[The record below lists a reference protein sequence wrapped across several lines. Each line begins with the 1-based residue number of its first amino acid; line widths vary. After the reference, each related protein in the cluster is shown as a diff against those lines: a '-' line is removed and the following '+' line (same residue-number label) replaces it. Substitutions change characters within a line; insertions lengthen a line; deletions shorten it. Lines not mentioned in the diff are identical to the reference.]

1 MNTLKHLPVFFILL
15 LLFAP
20 GQWVGAQ
27 SVWNGVPGIS
37 PTTNWSRAGNWTPS
51 GVPGQATNVVFN
63 NTATAADSTTIN
75 NVVDAGFAGRIS
87 SLAYTN
93 TSGYENT
100 LIVNGVTLNITGSGG
115 LTNGSTLIDPG
126 AGSAGTTTT
135 ISGAGG
141 TLNVSNINASIYVGW
156 ATAGSSAPGP
166 AILNM
171 TNLDTFT
178 ATISRLS
185 VGQNAISTL
194 NYDNGIIYLAKT
206 NIITAGA
213 TGTGTAAAIVV
224 GDNSNNPGN
233 SSYLYLGLTNAIYAN
248 NIGCALRKETFISGI
263 MFNPSFTNN
272 HPVAYFR
279 GNDGVSPVTYW
290 AIADGLAATGTARE
304 TGICDFS
311 GGTVN
316 AVANA
321 MVLARPSTGAIAG
334 YTSTG
339 TLTMTAGT
347 ISVVNLTNAML
358 TMTTN
363 AQIAT
368 GTINVNGTGTLAI
381 YNLVLGAV
389 NGFPGTALGTLNI
402 TNGTVAA
409 NTIIAGGGTSTINL
423 NGGTLIVT
431 NTAGTP
437 AAPLTALNLTSASL
451 HLDINPS
458 AKATNIV
465 ATTVETSG
473 TTTITI
479 DSISG
484 TPASATFPLINYTG
498 TDPYP
503 NLALNPTLPAGYISG
518 NLVDD
523 TINNTIDLGVTP
535 VTLPTP
541 TFSNLTA
548 SQTIAYGTTNIA
560 LSGKVSASGPV
571 YPASGETI
579 TVTINGNAQTTT
591 INNATGDFSINY
603 NPSTIPASGT
613 LYTITYSYAGDASLN
628 GANNTSTTL
637 TIGKAGLFALLTGD
651 HTTINSDWSATENGI
666 HYDTA
671 SNGIPYQPWIV
682 TTQAFV
688 GTKSI
693 GIQVPAGN
701 DANRTKQRFEYK
713 IMPCVDDNGSTNA
726 PNFQNARYCG
736 FAFMLVGSPP
746 LPITNSIIFWQGW
759 QGAPWGP
766 PAHLKFVNDHDASPP
781 YDLELAIANLIT
793 GPTGENVL
801 WNNRMIYPNTWY
813 TVVIYIQPC
822 YQTGITN
829 AGYNTNGNISLW
841 INGTNMVNWTG
852 EIGYDPTKL
861 YSTND
866 GSITT
871 NTSGSAGVFSGFDIK
886 DGIYAPD
893 ANNGHTIY
901 FDEIAVADNYAA
913 ACPVRPPTVT
923 NFAVTNGISSMSV
936 IGDTVANYAG
946 TATANYS
953 LLTSTNLINW
963 TVLATTNPAS
973 LPFSFKDTSGGTK
986 VKFYRA
992 SVWPW

>member
-1 MNTLKHLPVFFILL
+1 
-15 LLFAP
+15 
-20 GQWVGAQ
+20 
-27 SVWNGVPGIS
+27 
-37 PTTNWSRAGNWTPS
+37 
-51 GVPGQATNVVFN
+51 
-63 NTATAADSTTIN
+63 
-75 NVVDAGFAGRIS
+75 
-87 SLAYTN
+87 
-93 TSGYENT
+93 
-100 LIVNGVTLNITGSGG
+100 
-115 LTNGSTLIDPG
+115 
-126 AGSAGTTTT
+126 
-135 ISGAGG
+135 
-141 TLNVSNINASIYVGW
+141 
-156 ATAGSSAPGP
+156 
-166 AILNM
+166 M

-213 TGTGTAAAIVV
+213 TGTGDTAAIVV
-224 GDNSNNPGN
+224 GDNSGNPGN

-248 NIGCALRKETFISGI
+248 NIGCALGKETIISGI
-263 MFNPSFTNN
+263 MFNPSFTNSN
-272 HPVAYFR
+272 PVAYFR

-290 AIADGLAATGTARE
+290 AIADGMAATGTARE
-304 TGICDFS
+304 RGVCDFS

-316 AVANA
+316 AVVNA
-321 MVLARPSTGAIAG
+321 MVLARPSTGASAG

-347 ISVVNLTNAML
+347 ISVRNLTNALL
-358 TMTTN
+358 TLMTS

-368 GTINVNGTGTLAI
+368 GTINVNGTGTLVI
-381 YNLVLGAV
+381 NSSLVLGAV
-389 NGFPGTALGTLNI
+389 NGFPGTSLGTLNI
-402 TNGTVAA
+402 TNGTVEA

-437 AAPLTALNLTSASL
+437 AAPLTDLNLTSASL

-458 AKATNIV
+458 VKATNIV
-465 ATTVETSG
+465 TTTVETSG

-484 TPASATFPLINYTG
+484 TPAYATFPLINYTG

-503 NLALNPTLPAGYISG
+503 NLALNPTLPTGYISG

-523 TINNTIDLGVTP
+523 TIKKNIGLRVTT

-541 TFSNLTA
+541 IFSNLTA
-548 SQTIAYGTTNIA
+548 SQTIGYGTAGIT
-560 LSGKVSASGPV
+560 LSGKVSAPGPV

-591 INNATGDFSINY
+591 INDATGDFSINY
-603 NPSTIPASGT
+603 NPSTIPASGIP
-613 LYTITYSYAGDASLN
+613 YTITYSYAGDSSLN
-628 GANNTSTTL
+628 GAINTSTTL
-637 TIGKAGLFALLTGD
+637 TVGKAGLFALLTGD
-651 HTTINSDWSATENGI
+651 NTTINSDWSATENGI
-666 HYDTA
+666 NYDTV

-701 DANRTKQRFEYK
+701 DANGAKQRFEYK
-713 IMPCVDDNGSTNA
+713 IIKCVDDHGSTNA

-759 QGAPWGP
+759 QGFIYGSP
-766 PAHLKFVNDHDASPP
+766 PAMLKFIDDNDASPP
-781 YDLELAIANLIT
+781 YELELEICNMIT
-793 GPTGENVL
+793 GLGTPGSQQGDVL
-801 WNNRMIYPNTWY
+801 WTNRMIYPNTWY
-813 TVVIYIQPC
+813 SVVVYIQPC

-829 AGYNTNGNISLW
+829 SGYNTNGNISLW

-852 EIGYDPTKL
+852 EIGFDPTKL
-861 YSTND
+861 YQTND

-871 NTSGSAGVFSGFDIK
+871 NTSGSAGVLSGFDIK
-886 DGIYAPD
+886 DGIYSPN

-913 ACPVRPPTVT
+913 ACPVRPPIVT
-923 NFAVTNGISSMSV
+923 NFAVTNGVSSMSV

-946 TATANYS
+946 TATANYN

-963 TVLATTNPAS
+963 TVLLTTNPAS
-973 LPFSFKDTSGGTK
+973 LPFSFRDTSGGTK